1 MRADRIRQLS
11 QMGLHELRQVLVMD
25 LKRIPISRM
34 KRKLQSYRYYQLRI
48 DSNLDQI
55 RVLRSRMQKVTV
67 AYHDAPGGGTG
78 KDASELIAKM
88 LELETYIKA
97 DTERVRYALMD
108 IQFLIDSLDNMLE
121 RQILDIRYVRGWRN
135 WYRIAEEVHY
145 SAIHV
150 KRTHGIALKKLVPLV
165 EEILLKKER

>member
-108 IQFLIDSLDNMLE
+108 IQFLIDSLEDFRE
-121 RQILDIRYVRGWRN
+121 RNVLQLRYVEGLN
-135 WYRIAEEVHY
+135 WYRISEKLYMDERWVYRLH
-145 SAIHV
+145 
-150 KRTHGIALKKLVPLV
+150 RRALRKLVELTSKSHHV
-165 EEILLKKER
+165 L

>member
-48 DSNLDQI
+48 DSKLDQI

-108 IQFLIDSLDNMLE
+108 IQFLIDSLEDFRE
-121 RQILDIRYVRGWRN
+121 RNVLQLRYVEGLN
-135 WYRIAEEVHY
+135 WYRISEKLYMDERWVYRLHRR
-145 SAIHV
+145 SL
-150 KRTHGIALKKLVPLV
+150 RKLVEWTSKSHHVL
-165 EEILLKKER
+165 

>member
-78 KDASELIAKM
+78 KDAAELIAKM

-108 IQFLIDSLDNMLE
+108 IQFLIDSLEDFRE
-121 RQILDIRYVRGWRN
+121 RNVLQLRYVEGLN
-135 WYRIAEEVHY
+135 WYQISEKLYMNRRWVT
-145 SAIHV
+145 
-150 KRTHGIALKKLVPLV
+150 RLHGRALKN
-165 EEILLKKER
+165 LLELAPKSPTAL